1 MQARFTID
9 QAFVRLGASQPVRVQ
24 LMDPHGD
31 TPPHDH
37 EFYEIAFVVRGSVRH
52 RTAHGETTVQ
62 AGDVLILSPR
72 SVHAFD
78 RGRDC
83 AILNL
88 YYLAD
93 WFLGR
98 SSGLHSVPGLVPVFF
113 GAVLYQDAG
122 LPRHVRLAPD
132 SGAFL
137 RIRGERDDLLAAA
150 AAERSDLYLEA
161 SFFKLIDELTCALTE
176 AEPEA
181 MQTGLP
187 DGMTQRGLRHIE
199 LLAAHR
205 QPFSATAVAR
215 ATGWSPAHFARRV
228 HEATGL
234 SPRAYFQ
241 RQRVHLVCR
250 KLLASSA
257 SIAEIAH
264 EFGYADAAHL
274 NRHFRVW
281 RGLTPT
287 GYRRRYA

>member
-1 MQARFTID
+1 MKPRYTID
-9 QAFVRLGASQPVRVQ
+9 QAFVRLGARQPVRAQ
-24 LMDPHGD
+24 LIDPHGD
-31 TPPHDH
+31 SPTHDH
-37 EFYEIAFVVRGSVRH
+37 EFHEIAVVVRGSVRH
-52 RTAHGETTVQ
+52 RTADGDTTLR

-72 SVHAFD
+72 AVHAFD
-78 RGRDC
+78 HGHDC
-83 AILNL
+83 AIINL

-98 SSGLHSVPGLVPVFF
+98 SSGLHTVPGLVPVFF

-132 SGAFL
+132 GGAFL
-137 RIRGERDDLLAAA
+137 RIRRELDDLLAAA
-150 AAERSDLYLEA
+150 AADRSGLYLEA
-161 SFFKLIDELTCALTE
+161 AFFKVLDELTRALTE
-176 AEPEA
+176 AEPAA
-181 MQTGLP
+181 MQAGLP
-187 DGMTQRGLRHIE
+187 DEVTQRGLRHID
-199 LLAAHR
+199 LLAARR
-205 QPFSATAVAR
+205 QPFSAAVAAR
-215 ATGWSPAHFARRV
+215 AAGWSPAHFARRV

-274 NRHFRVW
+274 NRHFRAW

-287 GYRRRYA
+287 DYRRRYT